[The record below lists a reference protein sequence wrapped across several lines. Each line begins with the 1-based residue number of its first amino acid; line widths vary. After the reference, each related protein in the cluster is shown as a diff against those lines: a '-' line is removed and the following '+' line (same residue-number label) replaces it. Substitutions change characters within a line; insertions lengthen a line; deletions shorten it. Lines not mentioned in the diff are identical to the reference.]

1 VSIRATKGRFR
12 IPEAVIV
19 YGCPASYWKN
29 NPLSEHGIEG
39 IKQGEPT
46 AL

>member
-19 YGCPASYWKN
+19 YGCPASYGQN
-29 NPLSEHGIEG
+29 NPLSEYGIEG
-39 IKQGEPT
+39 IEQGEPK